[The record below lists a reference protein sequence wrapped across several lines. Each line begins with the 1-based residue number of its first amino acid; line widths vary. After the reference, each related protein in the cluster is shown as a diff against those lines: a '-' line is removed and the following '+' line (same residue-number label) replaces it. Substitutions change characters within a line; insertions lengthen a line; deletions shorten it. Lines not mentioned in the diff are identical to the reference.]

1 MLTKPFQKILVGI
14 DGSDKSVEAADY
26 SLLIAKNT
34 NAQLIIL
41 NVLETEPW
49 YYGKN
54 AYEWASPDELN
65 KVYEKEK
72 AKIQKILDNIQEKAK
87 TVGIESKTKI
97 LMIPRTEDT
106 VKPILKYA
114 EDEEIDLI
122 VVGTR
127 GRTGIKKMLL
137 GSVASG
143 VVTYAHCPVIV
154 VK

>member
-26 SLLIAKNT
+26 SISIAKNT

-97 LMIPRTEDT
+97 LMIPRTEGT

>member
-1 MLTKPFQKILVGI
+1 MLTKRFQKILVSI
-14 DGSDKSVEAADY
+14 DGSDKSLEAADY
-26 SLLIAKNT
+26 SISIAKNM
-34 NAQLIIL
+34 NAELIIL

-54 AYEWASPDELN
+54 AYEWASPEELN
-65 KVYEKEK
+65 KVYENEK
-72 AKIQKILDNIQEKAK
+72 TAIQKILDDIKEKAK
-87 TVGIESKTKI
+87 TVGIESKTKV
-97 LMIPRTEDT
+97 LMIPRTEGI

-143 VVTYAHCPVIV
+143 VVTYSHCPVIV

>member
-26 SLLIAKNT
+26 SISIAKNT

>member
-14 DGSDKSVEAADY
+14 DGSDKSLEAADY
-26 SLLIAKNT
+26 SISIAKNT

-49 YYGKN
+49 YYGKR
-54 AYEWASPDELN
+54 AYEWGSAEELY
-65 KVYEKEK
+65 KVYENEK
-72 AKIQKILDNIQEKAK
+72 AEIQKILDEIKEKAK
-87 TVGIESKTKI
+87 TLGIQSKTKI
-97 LMIPRTEDT
+97 LMIPRIEGTIN
-106 VKPILKYA
+106 PILKYA
-114 EDEEIDLI
+114 EDEGIDLI

-127 GRTGIKKMLL
+127 GRTGIKRMLL

-143 VVTYAHCPVIV
+143 VVTLAHCPVMV

>member
-14 DGSDKSVEAADY
+14 DGSDKSLEAADY
-26 SLLIAKNT
+26 SITLAKNMG
-34 NAQLIIL
+34 AQLIIL

-49 YYGKN
+49 YYGEKT
-54 AYEWASPDELN
+54 YEWASPEELD
-65 KVYEKEK
+65 KVYESEK
-72 AKIQKILDNIQEKAK
+72 TKIQKILDDIKQKAK
-87 TVGIESKTKI
+87 LASILSKTEI
-97 LMIPRTEDT
+97 LMIPRTEGA
-106 VKPILKYA
+106 VKPIVKYA
-114 EDEEIDLI
+114 EDKEIDLI

>member
-14 DGSDKSVEAADY
+14 DGSDKSLEAADY
-26 SLLIAKNT
+26 SITLAKNMG
-34 NAQLIIL
+34 AQLIIL

-49 YYGKN
+49 YYGEK
-54 AYEWASPDELN
+54 AYEWASPEELD
-65 KVYEKEK
+65 KVYESEK
-72 AKIQKILDNIQEKAK
+72 TKIQKILDDIKQKAK
-87 TVGIESKTKI
+87 LASIPSKTEI
-97 LMIPRTEDT
+97 LMIPRTEDA
-106 VKPILKYA
+106 VKPIVKYA
-114 EDEEIDLI
+114 EDKEIDLI

-127 GRTGIKKMLL
+127 GRTGIKKILL

>member
-14 DGSDKSVEAADY
+14 DGSDKSLEAADY
-26 SLLIAKNT
+26 SITLAKNMG
-34 NAQLIIL
+34 AQLIIL

-49 YYGKN
+49 YYGEK
-54 AYEWASPDELN
+54 AYEWASPEELD
-65 KVYEKEK
+65 KVYESEK
-72 AKIQKILDNIQEKAK
+72 TKIQKILDDIKQKAK
-87 TVGIESKTKI
+87 LASIPSKTEI
-97 LMIPRTEDT
+97 LMIPRTEDA
-106 VKPILKYA
+106 VKPIVKYA
-114 EDEEIDLI
+114 EDKEIDLI

>member
-1 MLTKPFQKILVGI
+1 MLTKPFQNILVGI
-14 DGSDKSVEAADY
+14 DGSDKSLEAADY
-26 SLLIAKNT
+26 SITLAKNMG
-34 NAQLIIL
+34 AQLIIL

-49 YYGKN
+49 YYGEK
-54 AYEWASPDELN
+54 AYEWASPEELD
-65 KVYEKEK
+65 KVYESEK
-72 AKIQKILDNIQEKAK
+72 TKIQKILDDIKQKAK
-87 TVGIESKTKI
+87 LASIPSKTEI
-97 LMIPRTEDT
+97 LMIPRTEDA
-106 VKPILKYA
+106 VKPIVKYA
-114 EDEEIDLI
+114 EDKEIDLI

>member
-1 MLTKPFQKILVGI
+1 MILLLSPKTGI
-14 DGSDKSVEAADY
+14 DGSDKSLEAADY
-26 SLLIAKNT
+26 SITLAKNMG
-34 NAQLIIL
+34 AQLIIL

-49 YYGKN
+49 YYGEK
-54 AYEWASPDELN
+54 AYEWASPEELD
-65 KVYEKEK
+65 KVYESEK
-72 AKIQKILDNIQEKAK
+72 TKIQKILDDIKQKAK
-87 TVGIESKTKI
+87 LASIPSETEI
-97 LMIPRTEDT
+97 LMIPRTEDA
-106 VKPILKYA
+106 VKPIVKYA
-114 EDEEIDLI
+114 EDKEIDLI

>member
-14 DGSDKSVEAADY
+14 DGSDKSLEAADY
-26 SLLIAKNT
+26 SITLAKNMG
-34 NAQLIIL
+34 AQLIIL

-49 YYGKN
+49 YYGEK
-54 AYEWASPDELN
+54 AYEWASPEELD
-65 KVYEKEK
+65 KVYESEK
-72 AKIQKILDNIQEKAK
+72 TKIQKILDDIKQK
-87 TVGIESKTKI
+87 SKLASILSKNEI
-97 LMIPRTEDT
+97 LMIPRTEGT
-106 VKPILKYA
+106 VKHIVKYA
-114 EDEEIDLI
+114 EDKEIDLI

>member
-1 MLTKPFQKILVGI
+1 MLTKRFQKILVCI
-14 DGSDKSVEAADY
+14 DGSDKSLEAADY
-26 SLLIAKNT
+26 SISIAKNM

-41 NVLETEPW
+41 NILETEPW
-49 YYGKN
+49 LYGKN
-54 AYEWASPDELN
+54 AYEWASPEELN
-65 KVYEKEK
+65 KVYENEK
-72 AKIQKILDNIQEKAK
+72 AKIQKILDDIKEKAK
-87 TVGIESKTKI
+87 TVGIESKTKV
-97 LMIPRTEDT
+97 LMIPRTEGT
-106 VKPILKYA
+106 IKPILKYA

-143 VVTYAHCPVIV
+143 VVTYAHCPVII

>member
-1 MLTKPFQKILVGI
+1 MLTKPFQKILVGV
-14 DGSDKSVEAADY
+14 DASDKSIEAADY
-26 SLLIAKNT
+26 SISIAKNM

-41 NVLETEPW
+41 SVLETEPW
-49 YYGKN
+49 YHGDK
-54 AYEWASPDELN
+54 AYEWASSEKLN
-65 KVYEKEK
+65 KVYEDEK
-72 AKIQKILDNIQEKAK
+72 AKIQKILDDIKQKAK
-87 TVGIESKTKI
+87 LASILSKTEI
-97 LMIPRTEDT
+97 LMIPRTEAT

-114 EDEEIDLI
+114 EDKEIDLI

-137 GSVASG
+137 GSIASG

>member
-14 DGSDKSVEAADY
+14 DGSDKSLEAADY
-26 SLLIAKNT
+26 SITLAKNMG
-34 NAQLIIL
+34 AQLIIL

-49 YYGKN
+49 YYGEK
-54 AYEWASPDELN
+54 AYEWASPEELD
-65 KVYEKEK
+65 KVYESEK
-72 AKIQKILDNIQEKAK
+72 TKIHKILDDIKQKAK
-87 TVGIESKTKI
+87 LASIPSKTEI
-97 LMIPRTEDT
+97 LMIPRTEDA
-106 VKPILKYA
+106 VKPIVKYA
-114 EDEEIDLI
+114 EDKEIDLI

-127 GRTGIKKMLL
+127 GRTGIKSMLL

>member
-14 DGSDKSVEAADY
+14 DGSDKSLEAADY
-26 SLLIAKNT
+26 SISIAKNT

-49 YYGKN
+49 YYGKR
-54 AYEWASPDELN
+54 AYEWGSAEELH
-65 KVYEKEK
+65 KVYENEK
-72 AKIQKILDNIQEKAK
+72 AEIQKILDEIKEKAK
-87 TVGIESKTKI
+87 TLGIQSKTKI
-97 LMIPRTEDT
+97 LMIPRIEGTI
-106 VKPILKYA
+106 KPILKYA
-114 EDEEIDLI
+114 EDEGIDLI

-127 GRTGIKKMLL
+127 GRTGIKRMLL

-143 VVTYAHCPVIV
+143 VVAFAHCPVMV

>member
-26 SLLIAKNT
+26 SISIAKNT

-72 AKIQKILDNIQEKAK
+72 AKIQKILDNVQEKAK

-97 LMIPRTEDT
+97 LMIPRTEGT

>member
-14 DGSDKSVEAADY
+14 DGSDKSLEAADY
-26 SLLIAKNT
+26 SITLAKNMG
-34 NAQLIIL
+34 AQLIIL

-49 YYGKN
+49 YYGEK
-54 AYEWASPDELN
+54 AYEWASPEELD
-65 KVYEKEK
+65 KVYESEK
-72 AKIQKILDNIQEKAK
+72 TKIQKILDDIKQKAK
-87 TVGIESKTKI
+87 LASIPSETEI
-97 LMIPRTEDT
+97 LMIPRTEDA
-106 VKPILKYA
+106 VKPIVKYA
-114 EDEEIDLI
+114 EDKEIDLI

>member
-1 MLTKPFQKILVGI
+1 MLIKPFQKILVGI
-14 DGSDKSVEAADY
+14 DGSDKSLEAADY
-26 SLLIAKNT
+26 SISIAKNT
-34 NAQLIIL
+34 NAQMIIL

-49 YYGKN
+49 YHGKK
-54 AYEWASPDELN
+54 AYEWASPEELN
-65 KVYEKEK
+65 KVYENEK
-72 AKIQKILDNIQEKAK
+72 IAIQKILNDIQEKAK
-87 TVGIESKTKI
+87 TVGIESKTEI
-97 LMIPRTEDT
+97 LMIPRTEGT
-106 VKPILKYA
+106 VKPVLKYA